1 MTATLPFR
9 RMRLNVMYDGTEFH
23 GSQRQPGSRTVQS
36 ELEQA
41 LDVVTERKGSVVF
54 AGRTDRGVH
63 ARQQVISADLR
74 WRATADE
81 LRDALNAQLPVDIS
95 VSHAESVDATFH
107 ARFDA
112 QWREY
117 RYTMLSSETP
127 PQFALRRAWWRRD
140 TLDVEAVQ
148 RAATNLEGR
157 HGFGS
162 FASLGCSTRRPPEKL
177 ERELFVCRWQQT
189 PLLVD
194 DWPATARYELR
205 VVGDGFLPHMVRN
218 IVGALVIVGRG
229 LQPPEWLQSMLGAS
243 DRAAVGAAAPPQG
256 LTLWQVGYDA
266 FERGAPDEPAVAN
279 ISLGV

>member
-1 MTATLPFR
+1 MVEALPFR
-9 RMRLNVMYDGTEFH
+9 RMRLDVMYDGTEFH
-23 GSQRQPGSRTVQS
+23 GSQRQPGSRTVQG
-36 ELEQA
+36 ELERS
-41 LDVVTERKGSVVF
+41 LDVVSERSGSVVF

-63 ARQQVISADLR
+63 ARQQVVSADLR
-74 WRATADE
+74 WRATAKQ
-81 LRDALNAQLPVDIS
+81 LRDALNAQLPADVS
-95 VSHAESVDATFH
+95 VSNAEQVDEAFH

-117 RYTMLSSETP
+117 RYVVLISESP
-127 PQFALRRAWWRRD
+127 PQLAQRRAWWRRD
-140 TLDVEAVQ
+140 RLDIEAIQ
-148 RAATNLEGR
+148 CAARSLEGR

-162 FASLGCSTRRPPEKL
+162 FASLGCSTRRPLEKL
-177 ERELFVCRWQQT
+177 ERELYICRWEQT
-189 PLLVD
+189 PLRDD

-229 LQPPEWLQSMLGAS
+229 LQPPQWLQSMLGAS

-256 LTLWQVGYDA
+256 LTLWQVRYDA
-266 FERGAPDEPAVAN
+266 FERSAPDEPAVAD